1 MRRQLSLRKAVRSQ
15 GGKAKFMAN
24 EEKKILRLGGLPW
37 WQALA
42 VVLISMACIYL
53 GVQSSSLSGTLC
65 SAFGLGVILYELGE
79 RLPIWNNY
87 IGGGLLMAF
96 FGTALLKFFN
106 IIPEKT
112 LENINRVI
120 SGDDVNLLEVYI
132 IFLIAGSVL
141 ALDKDILL
149 KSFVGYI
156 PAILGGL
163 AVAALFGVL
172 VGLAVGV
179 DPQTTIM
186 KYVLPI
192 MGGGNGAGAVPLS
205 NIYETVTGDAAAN
218 FYGFAIIILTIGN
231 IFAIIGSALLNT
243 LGEKFPFLTGDKK
256 TLVRGG
262 EHLAR
267 EDKKVVC
274 TMQDELGAVVLTLG
288 CYGVGRLMS
297 KVILPKI
304 AGASI
309 HAYAYM
315 IIFVV
320 ILAASGIIPES
331 VRAGAKRMQNF
342 MGTVM
347 GMVIMVGMGTDFDIA
362 ELFSVM
368 TPGNVAMALAIVL
381 GAVIGSG
388 AVGYLVG
395 FYPVDTALT
404 AGLCMANRGGS
415 GDLACLGAAKRME
428 LMAYA
433 QLSSRLGGAI
443 VLIIASF
450 VFSFWL

>member
-1 MRRQLSLRKAVRSQ
+1 MRRQLPLRKAVRSQ
-15 GGKAKFMAN
+15 GGKAKSMAN

-163 AVAALFGVL
+163 AVATLFGVL

-243 LGEKFPFLTGDKK
+243 LGEKLPFLTGDKK
-256 TLVRGG
+256 TIVRGG

-368 TPGNVAMALAIVL
+368 TPGNVAMALAIVV

>member
-53 GVQSSSLSGTLC
+53 GVQSSSHSGTLC

-132 IFLIAGSVL
+132 FLIAGSVL

-163 AVAALFGVL
+163 AVATLFGVL
-172 VGLAVGV
+172 AGLAVGV

-256 TLVRGG
+256 PIVRGG

-368 TPGNVAMALAIVL
+368 TPGNVAMALAIVV

>member
-79 RLPIWNNY
+79 WLPIWNNY

-163 AVAALFGVL
+163 AVATLFGVL
-172 VGLAVGV
+172 AGLAVGV

-256 TLVRGG
+256 TIVRGG

-368 TPGNVAMALAIVL
+368 TPGNVAMALAIVV

-415 GDLACLGAAKRME
+415 GDLDCLGAAKRME

>member
-79 RLPIWNNY
+79 WLPIWNNY

-163 AVAALFGVL
+163 AVATLFGVL
-172 VGLAVGV
+172 AGLAVGV

-256 TLVRGG
+256 TIVRGG

-320 ILAASGIIPES
+320 ILAASGIIPEN

-368 TPGNVAMALAIVL
+368 TPGNVAMALAIVV